1 MSKVLKC
8 VVIDCSQIDERRYRE
23 ILSNISE
30 ERGSR
35 AESFKSFSDKV
46 MSAVAGLCM
55 EGLASSLGTKVRR
68 SENGK
73 PVFERDDMYL
83 SVSHSGGYVA
93 MAWSDEPVGV
103 DIQRIVPMG
112 NIERRLLTDSE
123 CKVLED
129 RSDRSLTR
137 VWTMKESYL
146 KMTGD
151 GIAKGLPG
159 LDVLS
164 DESPVIKEGYRF
176 HTFDISDDVIVTIC
190 GRFDPCRVEVQSL
203 DMGQFRNA
211 FSPMFS
217 MFSGISIDLSS
228 EQP

>member
-8 VVIDCSQIDERRYRE
+8 VVIDCDRIDERQYRE
-23 ILSNISE
+23 ILFNVSK

-68 SENGK
+68 LENGK
-73 PVFERDDMYL
+73 PVFERDDMHL
-83 SVSHSGGYVA
+83 SVSHSGGFVA

-137 VWTMKESYL
+137 VWTIKESYL

-176 HTFDISDDVIVTIC
+176 HTFDVSDDVIVAIC
-190 GRFDPCRVEVQSL
+190 GRFDPCDAKVQSL

-211 FSPMFS
+211 SSPMSS
-217 MFSGISIDLSS
+217 MFSGISIDMSS